1 MTTPSEKVVEALR
14 ASLKETER
22 LRRQNRDLVA
32 AAAEPVAVVAMSC
45 RYPGGVTSPEDLW
58 RLVDTGTDAIS
69 GFPTDRGWDL
79 DALRDAG
86 VDARGHSVSQQ
97 GGFLD
102 GVADFDAAFF
112 GISPREAVSMDPQQ
126 RLLLETSWETLE
138 RAGIDPQSLRGSATG
153 VFVGTNGQDYAY
165 LLVRSL
171 ADATGDIGTGIA
183 ASATSG
189 RLSYTLGLEGPAVT
203 VDTACSSSLVALHSA
218 VHALRAGECTLAL
231 AGGVNV
237 MSAPGSLMEFSR
249 QGGLAGDGRCKAFS
263 DDADGTGWSE
273 GVGMLLLERL
283 SDARRNGH
291 PVLAVIR
298 GSAVN
303 QDGASN
309 GFTAP
314 NGPAQQRVI
323 QRALHTAGLTP
334 ADVDAV
340 EAHGTGTPLGDPIEA
355 QALLATYG
363 QDRDPERPLLLGSVK
378 SNIGHAQAAA
388 GVAGVIKMVMA
399 MRHGVLPKTLHAD
412 RPSRHVDWTAGHVR
426 LLTERTDWPDTGR
439 PRRAGVSSFGISG
452 TNAHVVLEQVEP
464 VPAPDEPTTPAL
476 TPAVV
481 PWPVSAR
488 TENALGDRLTQ
499 ITAPTDATALDTGY
513 SLATGRSV
521 FEHRAVLLTGADGV
535 PAEVARGRA
544 TERTLA
550 VLFSGQGSQR
560 PGMGR
565 ELYARF
571 PVFAEA
577 LDAVLDRL
585 DGALERP
592 LRDILFAGRRTPE
605 ADLLD
610 TTGCTQPA
618 LFAVEVALYR
628 LVESWGVV
636 PEFVAGHSVGE
647 ITAAHVAGVLSL
659 DDACTLVAARARLMQ
674 ALPAGG
680 AMMAVQATEEE
691 VTARL
696 TDGVALAAVNGPESV
711 VVAGDET
718 DVLAL
723 AHGFAVDGRK
733 TQRLAVSHAFHSP
746 LMDPMLEEFRRVAET
761 LTYHEPVVPV
771 VSNVTGTIAE
781 PGLLCSPD
789 YWVRH
794 VRRTVRFADGVRA
807 LADAGANA
815 YLELGPDG
823 VLTGLAAQVLDGT
836 ADTVSVAALRKDRA
850 EERALLTALARLHV
864 AGLGVDWAR
873 CFDGTGARRTDL
885 PTYPWQHERYW
896 PVLMAAAGD
905 VTAAGLVSAEHPLL
919 GAAVTLAGLDGVLFT
934 GRLSA
939 QTHPWLM
946 DHTVGGVAAFPATGF
961 LELAVRAGDQVGC
974 DRIDEL
980 TLAKPLILTENAA
993 AVVQVW
999 VGAPDETGAR
1009 KVTVYSQTVDD
1020 PEQRWTEHA
1029 NGVLTTGERATA
1041 FDASVWPPRGA
1052 VAADLE
1058 GFYERTEYGPVF
1070 QGLRAV
1076 WRRGDEA
1083 FVEVA
1088 LPSQVDD
1095 AEYYGMHPALLDAAV
1110 QSVGFVGVGDG
1121 KKLLPFSWSGVSLH
1135 AGGASVVRVRV
1146 ARTGEDSVSI
1156 AAVDVEGAPVLSAE
1170 SLILRVPSAIQ
1181 APALR
1186 SSEQDGLLRLHWT
1199 PATDAGTDTD
1209 VRHAVLGTGLPGTTV
1224 AALADSLAAS
1234 PPPALVLAPLDGSGG
1249 ELPTAAHTLTAHALD
1264 LVRQWLDLD
1273 PSAPCR
1279 LVFVTRGAV
1288 AADTGE
1294 PVRDLAAAAAWGLV
1308 RSAAT
1313 ENPGRFALLDL
1324 DPHTD
1329 TDEAGL
1335 DAVLARLPGLLADG
1349 DTQFVVRDGTVRVAR
1364 LARLADGESLLP
1376 AAGLPWRLD
1385 SDDRGT
1391 LDALTLA
1398 PCPEALDGPVGRQ
1411 VRLDVR
1417 AAGLNFRDVMNA
1429 LGMYPGEAGLLGS
1442 EAVGVVTATG
1452 PEATDFAPGDRVMG
1466 MVPGGLADTVLIDE
1480 RYLVRVP
1487 DAWTDEQAASTPLVF
1502 LTALYAFRDLAGLRA
1517 GESVLVHAGAG
1528 GVGMAAVQLARHLG
1542 AEVFATASEGKWDTL
1557 RGLGLDDDHIASSRD
1572 LGFEEKFRAVTGGRG
1587 VDVVLNA
1594 LAGEFVDA
1602 SLRLTAD
1609 GGRFLEMG
1617 KTDIRDPRAIDRVTY
1632 RAFDLG
1638 EAGPE
1643 RTREMLRELVGLFAE
1658 GALGALP
1665 VRVWDVRRAR
1675 EAFRF
1680 MSRAQH
1686 VGKIVLR
1693 MPPRWDP
1700 DGTVL
1705 VTGGT
1710 GGLGRELARHLVS
1723 ARGARRLL
1731 LVSRSGIEAEGAAQ
1745 LRDELAAAGAVV
1757 DITACDVADREAVTA
1772 LLAGIDPAHPL
1783 TAVVHTA
1790 GVLDDGVVT
1799 SLSAERVSD
1808 VLRPKVDAA
1817 WHLHELT
1824 RDLDLAAFVMYSS
1837 VSGVMGS
1844 AGQGNYAA
1852 ANVFLDA
1859 LAQQRAAS
1867 GLPALSLAWGAWA
1880 PSAGMTGSLSDADM
1894 QRIAAS
1900 GAAPI
1905 PVERGLALF
1914 DTATGSA
1921 EALVVPIGATGG
1933 DLRIPGAVPPLLRN
1947 LVRGTRRSAATA
1959 VGGASTAADLTRRL
1973 LALPEDERVRDV
1985 VELVRVEAAAVLGH
1999 SSPKAIDPGREFRE
2013 LGFDSLTAVELR
2025 NRLTTATGL
2034 RLSAT
2039 LVFDY
2044 PTPHGLAEHLVAE
2057 LLDERGDL
2065 GTPLVAAD
2073 VADDPVVV
2081 VGMACRMPGGITT
2094 PDDLWRMLADGE
2106 DRITA
2111 FPTDRGWDLDALF
2124 GGGHDNRGVSATRRG
2139 GFLHDVAG
2147 FDAAFFGISPR
2158 EALAMDPQQRLLLET
2173 SWEAFERAGIDPAGL
2188 RGSATGVFVGTTGQ
2202 DYANLVMTSR
2212 EDVEGH
2218 ASTGLA
2224 TSVISGRVAYAL
2236 GLEGPALTVDTACSS
2251 SLVALHLAAQSL
2263 RSGESSLALAGGVTV
2278 LSTPMNFSGFTR
2290 QGGLA
2295 ADGLCKAFADS
2306 ADGTGW
2312 SEGVGLLVLERLSD
2326 ARRNGHD
2333 VLAVVRGSA
2342 INQDGASNGLTAP
2355 NGPSQQRVIRQAL
2368 ASAGLAAAD
2377 VDAVEAHGTGTTLGD
2392 PIEAQAL
2399 LATYGQ
2405 DRPADRPLLLGSIK
2419 SNIGHTQA
2427 AAGVAGV
2434 IKMILAMR
2442 HGTLPKTL
2450 HVDRPSTHVDW
2461 EAGAVRLLTETTAW
2475 PDTDRPWRAGVSS
2488 FGLSGTNAHVILE
2501 RPDTTPEQPEPST
2514 TPSVTPAVVPW
2525 PVSARSEDAL
2535 PGQVQRVTSLDAES
2549 ALDVGFSLASGRSV
2563 FEHRAVLLADAE
2575 GEQPVEVAR
2584 GRAAERSTAVLFS
2597 GQGSQR
2603 AGMGRELYAR
2613 FPVFAEALDAVLARL
2628 DVELER
2634 PLREV
2639 LFAEPG
2645 SAEAELLDSTGF
2657 TQPALFAVEV
2667 ALYRLVESWGVRPEF
2682 VAGHSVGEIT
2692 AAHVAGVL
2700 SLEDACTLVAARA
2713 RLMQGLPA
2721 GGAMVAVQAAEEEVV
2736 PRLTDGAALAAV
2748 NGPDAVVIAG
2758 VESEVLALADV
2769 FAGEGRKT
2777 QRLAVS
2783 HAFHSPLMEPM
2794 LAEFREVAEGLTYAE
2809 PTLPVVSNVTGE
2821 IAEPGLLCSA
2831 EYWVRHVRGTVR
2843 FADGVRVL
2851 AGAGVNA
2858 FLELGPDG
2866 VLTGMAARVLDG
2878 AGDVVSVAALRK
2890 DRAEETALLTAL
2902 ARLHVTGVDI
2912 DWAPCFE
2919 GTGARRVALPT
2930 YAFHHERY
2938 WPRPAAHTGDVTGAG
2953 LRPAEHPLLGAATAL
2968 AASEGVLFT
2977 GRLSLATHPWLADHT
2992 VGGGMVLFPATGFLE
3007 LAVRAGDEVG
3017 CECVE
3022 EFTLATPL
3030 LLPEDTAVVVQ
3041 VWVGAPDESGARK
3054 VSLYSRPADAA
3065 EETWTEHAAGVL
3077 GTTARTLG
3085 FDASVWPPRGAVA
3098 ADLEGFYERTE
3109 YGPVFR
3115 TIRAVWKRGDEA
3127 FVEAALPTEADD
3139 AGYYGMHP
3147 ALLDAAVQSVGFAG
3161 LDDEHKLLP
3170 FLWGGVSLHAAGA
3183 SVVRF
3188 RVARTGEDSVS
3199 IAAVDVEGAPVLSAE
3214 SLVLRVPAGGQAPA
3228 ARRTELDSL
3237 LRLEWTAAPE
3247 TAADPSVR
3255 HATLPALGTDAAAAA
3270 LDGLTGSETLVCVP
3284 VSGDDHG
3291 DDVPRAT
3298 HTLVAHAL
3306 DLVQEWLRR
3315 DRFEAARLVFVTR
3328 GAVRAGHGDRVADL
3342 PAAAVWGLLRA
3353 AHSENPTRFA
3363 LVDLDADARVES
3375 VLPLLPELL
3384 AGGDAQFVVRDGDV
3398 LVGRLDRVVT
3408 GAGLLPPA
3416 QSPWRLDSTAKGDLD
3431 ALTLVPCPEVL
3442 DGPEGRQVRLE
3453 VRAAGLNF
3461 RDVLN
3466 ALGMYPGEAGLLGAE
3481 AVGVVTAT
3489 GPEATDFAPGDRVMG
3504 MVPGGLGTD
3513 VLIDERFLVRVPDG
3527 WTDEQAASMP
3537 LVFLTA
3543 YYGLTELAGLR
3554 AGESVLVHAGAG
3566 GVGMAA
3572 VQLARHLGAE
3582 VFATASEGKWDT
3594 LRGLGLDDDHIASSR
3609 DLGFEEKFRAVTG
3622 GRGVDVVLNALAG
3635 EFVDASLRLTAD
3647 GGRFLEMGKTDV
3659 RDPRS
3664 VERVTYRAFDLGEA
3678 GPERTREMLRELV
3691 GLFAEGALGAL
3702 PVRVW
3707 DVRRA
3712 REAFRFMSRAQHVGK
3727 IVLRMPPRR
3736 NPDGTVLVTGGTGA
3750 LGGHLARHLAASG
3763 TRHLLLTSR
3772 RGPDAPGAAELAAEL
3787 RELGAEV
3794 TVAACDTADRDA
3806 TAALLAGIDPAR
3818 PLTAVV
3824 HAAGV
3829 LDDGVV
3835 TSLSAERV
3843 SDVLRPKVDAA
3854 WHLHELTRD
3863 LDLAAFVMY
3872 SSVSGVMG
3880 SAGQGNYAAANV
3892 FLDALA
3898 QQRAASGLPALS
3910 LAWGAWAQD
3919 GGMTGTL
3926 SDVSAR
3932 RIAASGAPPLTVEQG
3947 LALWDAATL
3956 SDEPYLVPLGAS
3968 GNTRMPGEV
3977 PPLLRNLVRGTR
3989 RAAATAVGGARVAE
4003 NLTRRLLETREE
4015 ERVRVLLNLIRG
4027 EAATVLGHSSPKAV
4041 EADRDFHDLGFDS
4054 LTAVELRN
4062 RLTAVTGLKLPATLV
4077 FDYPTPTVLAEHLV
4091 TALLDEERVAGT
4103 PAATGTVLPATA
4115 DDPVVIVG
4123 MACRMPGGVS
4133 SPEELWRLVVEGR
4146 EGISAFPTDR
4156 GWDLDTLMRGGH
4168 GGHGRSATSEGG
4180 FLYDVADFDAGFFGI
4195 SPREALAMDPQ
4206 QRLLLET
4213 SWEAFERA
4221 GIDPAT
4227 VRGSRTG
4234 VFVGTSGQD
4243 YTTLVMNS
4251 SEDAEG
4257 HAPTGL
4263 ATSVISG
4270 RLSYTFG
4277 LEGPAVTID
4286 TACSS
4291 SLVALHWA
4299 AHALRSGEC
4308 SLALAGGVTVMS
4320 TAMGYAGFTRQ
4331 GGLAPDGRCKAF
4343 ADAADGTGWSEGV
4356 GMLVVERLSD
4366 ARRNGHPV
4374 LAVVRGSAVNQDGAS
4389 NGLTAPNGPSQQRV
4403 IRQALASAGLA
4414 AADVDAV
4421 EAHGT
4426 GTTLGDPIEAQA
4438 LLATYGQDRPAD
4450 RPLLLGSIKSNIG
4463 HAQAAAG
4470 VAGVIKTVMALRH
4483 GILPKSLHIDAPSTH
4498 VDWTEGEVRLL
4509 TETVD
4514 WPDTG
4519 RPRRA
4524 GVSSFGISGTNAHT
4538 IIEQAPES
4546 EPVAQA
4552 VEPGRV
4558 PEVVPWPVSAKSE
4571 EALEGQLHRITTLDA
4586 ESALDVGFSLASGRS
4601 VFEHRA
4607 VLLTGADGAPTEVA
4621 RGRATERFLAVL
4633 FSGQGS
4639 QRAGMGR
4646 ELYDRFPVFA
4656 EALDAVLDRLDAQL
4670 ERPLREVLFA
4680 EAGTAEAELL
4690 DSTGFTQPALFAV
4703 EVALY
4708 RLVESWGVRPE
4719 FVAGHSVGEITA
4731 AHVAGVLSLEDA
4743 CTLVAARARLM
4754 QELPAGGAMVAVQ
4767 AAEEE
4772 VVPRLTDGVA
4782 LAAVNGPDAVVI
4794 AGSESEVL
4802 ALADVFAGEG
4812 RKTQRLVVSHAF
4824 HSPLMEPMLA
4834 EFREVAEGL
4843 TYAEPS
4849 IPVVSNVT
4857 GEIAEPGLLCSAEY
4871 WVRHVRDTVRFADG
4885 VRALAGAGA
4894 NAYLE
4899 LGPDGVLTA
4908 LTRRCLDAGADPVAV
4923 PALRKDRPEETALL
4937 TALAELHVAGVR
4949 VDWKPCFD
4957 GTGAR
4962 RTELPTYAFQRARYW
4977 PDAQRTTAGGTGAD
4991 PLDAAFWTAV
5001 EGEDLTTLAADLA
5014 VDTDALG
5021 AVLPALSTWR
5031 RRQRDQAMVDSIR
5044 HHEVWKPL
5052 SLPSTAP
5059 AATGTWLAVVP
5070 ETLADDAWV
5079 AAVLAAVGT
5088 DVVPL
5093 TVGTD
5098 DRDALAGRLRGLLS
5112 EHTALTGVLSLL
5124 ALTDTAETPA
5134 VPTAVLLQALLDA
5147 EINAPL
5153 WCVTRGAVAVAGTER
5168 ITAPGQAAV
5177 WGLGRVAALELPVRW
5192 GGSIDLPAVLDDR
5205 AARRFA
5211 AVLAGHD
5218 GEDQMAVRDSA
5229 VFGRRLVPAPEAAPD
5244 AGWEPSG
5251 TVLVTGGTG
5260 GRGAHVARWLAAAG
5274 AARLVLVSRRGPDA
5288 PGAAELAAELRELGA
5303 EVTVTACDAAD
5314 RDALAAV
5321 LADIPEDTPL
5331 TGVVHAAGIVDD
5343 GVLDDLTPERF
5354 AALHRAR
5361 TVPAV
5366 HLDEL
5371 TRDLDLTAFVLC
5383 SSVAGTIGTAGRANL
5398 AAATAVLDALARRRR
5413 SEGLPATSIAWGAWT
5428 DEEAGADA
5436 TVTDTTDAGTTGTG
5450 AAGRPA
5456 RTAGHP
5462 AVHPDLALAALRQA
5476 VTRPEPT
5483 PVVFDPRQPQV
5494 LDGLI
5499 GIRGSALLRDL
5510 PDARQALAD
5519 AATARERTETAASG
5533 LAARLRQLPAAER
5546 TAVMGDLVRTH
5557 AAAVLG
5563 HPGPEAVAPDRTFRD
5578 LGFDSLTAI
5587 ELPNRLALAT
5597 GLRMPATTVYDFP
5610 TAQALA
5616 EHLVAEILG
5625 EQDTE
5630 SGADRVSAAG
5640 LSDDPIVIVG
5650 MACRLPGGVRSPEDL
5665 WRMLSEGRDGIE
5677 AFPED
5682 RGWDLA
5688 TLETGGADGRGRSA
5702 TLRGGFV
5709 AGAAEFDAGFFGIS
5723 PREALA
5729 MDPQQRLLL
5738 ETTWE
5743 AFERAGIDADAL
5755 RGSRTGVFVGTNGQD
5770 YSTLVMNSR
5779 EDLEGHAGT
5788 GLAASV
5794 VSGRLAYTFGLEGPA
5809 VTVDT
5814 ACSSSLVALHWALQ
5828 ALRAGECDLA
5838 VAGGVTLMSTPS
5850 GFSGFTL
5857 QNGLATDGHC
5867 KAYADAADGTGWSEG
5882 VGLLVVER
5890 LSDARRNGHDVL
5902 AVVRGS
5908 AINQDGASNGLT
5920 APNGPSQQRVIR
5932 QALASAGLGPADI
5945 DAVEGHGTGTPLGD
5959 PIEAQALLATY
5970 GQDRPA
5976 DRPLLLGSIKS
5987 NIGHTQAAAGVAG
6000 IIKTVMAMR
6009 HSVLPKTLHV
6019 DRPSTHVDWEAGAV
6033 RLLTEPAPW
6042 PETGRPRRAGIS
6054 SFGISGTN
6062 AHTIIEQAPEPE
6074 TEPEPGG
6081 SAATGTA
6088 APAPAPSVVP
6098 WPVSAKS
6105 EAALDAQV
6113 SRVAALTGRSPLDVG
6128 HSLATGRALFDHR
6141 AVLLA
6146 GPGGQPLEVARG
6158 RATHRTTAVLFSGQ
6172 GSQRAGTGRELY
6184 AAFPVFAEA
6193 LDAVLARLDTGGEV
6207 PLRAALFAAEGTPE
6221 ADLLDTTGYTQPAL
6235 FAVEVALY
6243 RLVESWGVRPDYVAG
6258 HSVGEITAAHVA
6270 GVLSLDDACTLVAA
6284 RARLMQQLP
6293 AGGAMIAV
6301 QATEEE
6307 ITPRLTDGVA
6317 LAAVNGPDSVVVAG
6331 TEEDVLTLA
6340 ALFTADGRKTQRLAV
6355 SHAFHSPLME
6365 PMLDAFRDVAETLTY
6380 AEPRIP
6386 VVSNLTGEIADPAL
6400 LCSADYW
6407 VRHVRG
6413 TVRYADG
6420 VRALADAGVTAFL
6433 EAGPGGVLTALTQ
6446 RCLDTDLDTV
6456 AVPALRTDRD
6466 EETALLTGLARLHT
6480 AGVRVDWAAWF
6491 RGTGAR
6497 RTELPTYPFQR
6508 ERFWPRPAALTGDVG
6523 SAGLVSADH
6532 PLLGAAV
6539 PLADSEGALFTSRI
6553 SLQVHPWLLDHK
6565 VGGTVILPGTGYL
6578 EMAIRAADQVG
6589 CGRVQELVLSTPM
6602 VLDEKVPTALQVV
6615 LGAPDDEGTRSIAFY
6630 SRPSDA
6636 TDAPW
6641 TRHATGTL
6649 AADEH
6654 TAPFDVPV
6662 WPPADARPMPVDGT
6676 YERTEYGPSF
6686 QGMRAVWIRGQEA
6699 FVEVA
6704 LPEEIAG
6711 DAQYF
6716 GIHPAL
6722 LDAVQHA
6729 NGYLGVGSEDN
6740 PLLPYIWSGVSLHA
6754 AGATTL
6760 RVRITRL
6767 GDESVTLTAVD
6778 AEGAPVLSAEA
6789 LVLRAPSVPRAPAVT
6804 GGQEP
6809 VFRLDWV
6816 TAPEV
6821 KPTEGLRAA
6830 TLGAD
6835 VLGTGTTLSS
6845 LADLTDPADAP
6856 DYVLVPLHGQYTAP
6870 DGTDAGGG
6878 DPAAPGT
6885 DVPGAVHALT
6895 ARTLELVRQ
6904 WLDHDRFDRTR
6915 LVFVT
6920 RHAVAAAD
6928 GETVRDL
6935 AAGAAWGL
6943 VRSAQ
6948 SENPDRFVLVD
6959 HDGRDDVLALLPDLP
6974 ALLATGDAQ
6983 FAVRE
6988 GTVRVGRLDRLAT
7001 GVGLL
7006 PPVDVPWRLDTTGK
7020 GTLDNL
7026 VLAPCPEVLQPLGD
7040 HEVRIDVDATG
7051 LNFRDVL
7058 NALGMYPGESGP
7070 MGTEAAGVVT
7080 AVGPAVT
7087 GLRPGDRVF
7096 GTVPG
7101 GFGPVVVADE
7111 HYLARVP
7118 DTWTQQQAASVP
7130 LVFLTALYAFRDLAG
7145 LRAGESVLVHAGA
7158 GGVGMAAVQLARHLG
7173 AEVFATAS
7181 EGKWDTLRGLG
7192 LDDDHI
7198 ASSRDLGFEEKFR
7211 AVTGGRGVD
7220 VVLNALAGE
7229 FVDASLRLTADGGRF
7244 LEMGKTDIRDPRT
7257 IDRVTYRAFDLGEA
7271 GPERNRALLGEL
7283 LDLFAEGALRPLP
7296 LKVWDVRRAREAFR
7310 FMSQA
7315 KHIGKIVLTMPP
7327 RWNPDGTVL
7336 VTGGTGAL
7344 GGHLAR
7350 RLAAAGMRHLLLTS
7364 RRGPDA
7370 PGAAELAAEL
7380 RELGAE
7386 VTVTACDTADR
7397 DATAALLAD
7406 VPAAHPLTAVVHT
7419 AGVLDDGVVASLTP
7433 ERLATV
7439 LRPKVDAAWHLHDLT
7454 RDLDLAA
7461 FLPFSSIAG
7470 VMGSPGQGNYAAA
7483 NSFLD
7488 ALTAHRRS
7496 LGLPGTSLAWGP
7508 WSHDGGMTS
7517 TLSDTDMRRMQSGG
7531 LPPLSVDQGF
7541 GLFDI
7546 ARGSDES
7553 FLVLVGLAPGAM
7565 RGAAPEDLPPL
7576 FRGMVSS
7583 SRRTAA
7589 ATDAAGAAAALGARL
7604 GELRADERVRYVTD
7618 LVREQAA
7625 RVLGHATPKA
7635 VDVTQEFRELGFDS
7649 LTALELR
7656 NHLATAT
7663 GLRLPATLVFDYPT
7677 PTALAEHFVS
7687 ELAPGDERPQGPSLL
7702 AELDRLEA
7710 LFAAGEHDEITRA
7723 GLALRLGQMLDKVRG
7738 SAPEQT
7744 GTPVDD
7750 AFESASADEVF
7761 AFIDNELGRMGDH

>member
-1 MTTPSEKVVEALR
+1 
-14 ASLKETER
+14 
-22 LRRQNRDLVA
+22 
-32 AAAEPVAVVAMSC
+32 
-45 RYPGGVTSPEDLW
+45 
-58 RLVDTGTDAIS
+58 
-69 GFPTDRGWDL
+69 
-79 DALRDAG
+79 
-86 VDARGHSVSQQ
+86 
-97 GGFLD
+97 
-102 GVADFDAAFF
+102 
-112 GISPREAVSMDPQQ
+112 
-126 RLLLETSWETLE
+126 
-138 RAGIDPQSLRGSATG
+138 
-153 VFVGTNGQDYAY
+153 
-165 LLVRSL
+165 
-171 ADATGDIGTGIA
+171 
-183 ASATSG
+183 
-189 RLSYTLGLEGPAVT
+189 
-203 VDTACSSSLVALHSA
+203 
-218 VHALRAGECTLAL
+218 
-231 AGGVNV
+231 
-237 MSAPGSLMEFSR
+237 
-249 QGGLAGDGRCKAFS
+249 
-263 DDADGTGWSE
+263 
-273 GVGMLLLERL
+273 
-283 SDARRNGH
+283 
-291 PVLAVIR
+291 
-298 GSAVN
+298 
-303 QDGASN
+303 
-309 GFTAP
+309 
-314 NGPAQQRVI
+314 
-323 QRALHTAGLTP
+323 
-334 ADVDAV
+334 
-340 EAHGTGTPLGDPIEA
+340 
-355 QALLATYG
+355 
-363 QDRDPERPLLLGSVK
+363 
-378 SNIGHAQAAA
+378 
-388 GVAGVIKMVMA
+388 
-399 MRHGVLPKTLHAD
+399 
-412 RPSRHVDWTAGHVR
+412 
-426 LLTERTDWPDTGR
+426 
-439 PRRAGVSSFGISG
+439 
-452 TNAHVVLEQVEP
+452 
-464 VPAPDEPTTPAL
+464 
-476 TPAVV
+476 
-481 PWPVSAR
+481 
-488 TENALGDRLTQ
+488 
-499 ITAPTDATALDTGY
+499 
-513 SLATGRSV
+513 
-521 FEHRAVLLTGADGV
+521 
-535 PAEVARGRA
+535 
-544 TERTLA
+544 
-550 VLFSGQGSQR
+550 
-560 PGMGR
+560 
-565 ELYARF
+565 
-571 PVFAEA
+571 
-577 LDAVLDRL
+577 
-585 DGALERP
+585 
-592 LRDILFAGRRTPE
+592 
-605 ADLLD
+605 
-610 TTGCTQPA
+610 
-618 LFAVEVALYR
+618 
-628 LVESWGVV
+628 
-636 PEFVAGHSVGE
+636 
-647 ITAAHVAGVLSL
+647 
-659 DDACTLVAARARLMQ
+659 
-674 ALPAGG
+674 
-680 AMMAVQATEEE
+680 
-691 VTARL
+691 
-696 TDGVALAAVNGPESV
+696 
-711 VVAGDET
+711 
-718 DVLAL
+718 
-723 AHGFAVDGRK
+723 
-733 TQRLAVSHAFHSP
+733 
-746 LMDPMLEEFRRVAET
+746 
-761 LTYHEPVVPV
+761 
-771 VSNVTGTIAE
+771 
-781 PGLLCSPD
+781 
-789 YWVRH
+789 
-794 VRRTVRFADGVRA
+794 
-807 LADAGANA
+807 
-815 YLELGPDG
+815 
-823 VLTGLAAQVLDGT
+823 
-836 ADTVSVAALRKDRA
+836 
-850 EERALLTALARLHV
+850 
-864 AGLGVDWAR
+864 
-873 CFDGTGARRTDL
+873 
-885 PTYPWQHERYW
+885 
-896 PVLMAAAGD
+896 
-905 VTAAGLVSAEHPLL
+905 
-919 GAAVTLAGLDGVLFT
+919 
-934 GRLSA
+934 
-939 QTHPWLM
+939 
-946 DHTVGGVAAFPATGF
+946 
-961 LELAVRAGDQVGC
+961 
-974 DRIDEL
+974 
-980 TLAKPLILTENAA
+980 
-993 AVVQVW
+993 
-999 VGAPDETGAR
+999 
-1009 KVTVYSQTVDD
+1009 
-1020 PEQRWTEHA
+1020 
-1029 NGVLTTGERATA
+1029 
-1041 FDASVWPPRGA
+1041 
-1052 VAADLE
+1052 
-1058 GFYERTEYGPVF
+1058 
-1070 QGLRAV
+1070 
-1076 WRRGDEA
+1076 
-1083 FVEVA
+1083 
-1088 LPSQVDD
+1088 
-1095 AEYYGMHPALLDAAV
+1095 
-1110 QSVGFVGVGDG
+1110 
-1121 KKLLPFSWSGVSLH
+1121 
-1135 AGGASVVRVRV
+1135 
-1146 ARTGEDSVSI
+1146 
-1156 AAVDVEGAPVLSAE
+1156 
-1170 SLILRVPSAIQ
+1170 
-1181 APALR
+1181 
-1186 SSEQDGLLRLHWT
+1186 
-1199 PATDAGTDTD
+1199 
-1209 VRHAVLGTGLPGTTV
+1209 
-1224 AALADSLAAS
+1224 
-1234 PPPALVLAPLDGSGG
+1234 
-1249 ELPTAAHTLTAHALD
+1249 
-1264 LVRQWLDLD
+1264 
-1273 PSAPCR
+1273 
-1279 LVFVTRGAV
+1279 
-1288 AADTGE
+1288 
-1294 PVRDLAAAAAWGLV
+1294 
-1308 RSAAT
+1308 
-1313 ENPGRFALLDL
+1313 
-1324 DPHTD
+1324 
-1329 TDEAGL
+1329 
-1335 DAVLARLPGLLADG
+1335 
-1349 DTQFVVRDGTVRVAR
+1349 
-1364 LARLADGESLLP
+1364 
-1376 AAGLPWRLD
+1376 
-1385 SDDRGT
+1385 
-1391 LDALTLA
+1391 
-1398 PCPEALDGPVGRQ
+1398 
-1411 VRLDVR
+1411 
-1417 AAGLNFRDVMNA
+1417 
-1429 LGMYPGEAGLLGS
+1429 
-1442 EAVGVVTATG
+1442 
-1452 PEATDFAPGDRVMG
+1452 
-1466 MVPGGLADTVLIDE
+1466 
-1480 RYLVRVP
+1480 
-1487 DAWTDEQAASTPLVF
+1487 
-1502 LTALYAFRDLAGLRA
+1502 
-1517 GESVLVHAGAG
+1517 
-1528 GVGMAAVQLARHLG
+1528 
-1542 AEVFATASEGKWDTL
+1542 
-1557 RGLGLDDDHIASSRD
+1557 
-1572 LGFEEKFRAVTGGRG
+1572 
-1587 VDVVLNA
+1587 
-1594 LAGEFVDA
+1594 
-1602 SLRLTAD
+1602 
-1609 GGRFLEMG
+1609 
-1617 KTDIRDPRAIDRVTY
+1617 
-1632 RAFDLG
+1632 
-1638 EAGPE
+1638 
-1643 RTREMLRELVGLFAE
+1643 
-1658 GALGALP
+1658 
-1665 VRVWDVRRAR
+1665 
-1675 EAFRF
+1675 
-1680 MSRAQH
+1680 
-1686 VGKIVLR
+1686 
-1693 MPPRWDP
+1693 
-1700 DGTVL
+1700 
-1705 VTGGT
+1705 
-1710 GGLGRELARHLVS
+1710 
-1723 ARGARRLL
+1723 
-1731 LVSRSGIEAEGAAQ
+1731 
-1745 LRDELAAAGAVV
+1745 
-1757 DITACDVADREAVTA
+1757 
-1772 LLAGIDPAHPL
+1772 
-1783 TAVVHTA
+1783 
-1790 GVLDDGVVT
+1790 
-1799 SLSAERVSD
+1799 
-1808 VLRPKVDAA
+1808 
-1817 WHLHELT
+1817 
-1824 RDLDLAAFVMYSS
+1824 
-1837 VSGVMGS
+1837 
-1844 AGQGNYAA
+1844 
-1852 ANVFLDA
+1852 
-1859 LAQQRAAS
+1859 
-1867 GLPALSLAWGAWA
+1867 
-1880 PSAGMTGSLSDADM
+1880 
-1894 QRIAAS
+1894 
-1900 GAAPI
+1900 
-1905 PVERGLALF
+1905 
-1914 DTATGSA
+1914 
-1921 EALVVPIGATGG
+1921 
-1933 DLRIPGAVPPLLRN
+1933 
-1947 LVRGTRRSAATA
+1947 
-1959 VGGASTAADLTRRL
+1959 
-1973 LALPEDERVRDV
+1973 
-1985 VELVRVEAAAVLGH
+1985 
-1999 SSPKAIDPGREFRE
+1999 
-2013 LGFDSLTAVELR
+2013 
-2025 NRLTTATGL
+2025 
-2034 RLSAT
+2034 
-2039 LVFDY
+2039 
-2044 PTPHGLAEHLVAE
+2044 
-2057 LLDERGDL
+2057 
-2065 GTPLVAAD
+2065 
-2073 VADDPVVV
+2073 
-2081 VGMACRMPGGITT
+2081 
-2094 PDDLWRMLADGE
+2094 
-2106 DRITA
+2106 
-2111 FPTDRGWDLDALF
+2111 
-2124 GGGHDNRGVSATRRG
+2124 
-2139 GFLHDVAG
+2139 
-2147 FDAAFFGISPR
+2147 
-2158 EALAMDPQQRLLLET
+2158 
-2173 SWEAFERAGIDPAGL
+2173 
-2188 RGSATGVFVGTTGQ
+2188 
-2202 DYANLVMTSR
+2202 
-2212 EDVEGH
+2212 
-2218 ASTGLA
+2218 
-2224 TSVISGRVAYAL
+2224 
-2236 GLEGPALTVDTACSS
+2236 
-2251 SLVALHLAAQSL
+2251 
-2263 RSGESSLALAGGVTV
+2263 
-2278 LSTPMNFSGFTR
+2278 
-2290 QGGLA
+2290 
-2295 ADGLCKAFADS
+2295 
-2306 ADGTGW
+2306 
-2312 SEGVGLLVLERLSD
+2312 
-2326 ARRNGHD
+2326 
-2333 VLAVVRGSA
+2333 
-2342 INQDGASNGLTAP
+2342 
-2355 NGPSQQRVIRQAL
+2355 
-2368 ASAGLAAAD
+2368 
-2377 VDAVEAHGTGTTLGD
+2377 
-2392 PIEAQAL
+2392 
-2399 LATYGQ
+2399 
-2405 DRPADRPLLLGSIK
+2405 
-2419 SNIGHTQA
+2419 
-2427 AAGVAGV
+2427 
-2434 IKMILAMR
+2434 
-2442 HGTLPKTL
+2442 
-2450 HVDRPSTHVDW
+2450 
-2461 EAGAVRLLTETTAW
+2461 
-2475 PDTDRPWRAGVSS
+2475 
-2488 FGLSGTNAHVILE
+2488 
-2501 RPDTTPEQPEPST
+2501 
-2514 TPSVTPAVVPW
+2514 
-2525 PVSARSEDAL
+2525 
-2535 PGQVQRVTSLDAES
+2535 
-2549 ALDVGFSLASGRSV
+2549 
-2563 FEHRAVLLADAE
+2563 
-2575 GEQPVEVAR
+2575 
-2584 GRAAERSTAVLFS
+2584 
-2597 GQGSQR
+2597 
-2603 AGMGRELYAR
+2603 
-2613 FPVFAEALDAVLARL
+2613 
-2628 DVELER
+2628 
-2634 PLREV
+2634 
-2639 LFAEPG
+2639 
-2645 SAEAELLDSTGF
+2645 
-2657 TQPALFAVEV
+2657 
-2667 ALYRLVESWGVRPEF
+2667 
-2682 VAGHSVGEIT
+2682 
-2692 AAHVAGVL
+2692 
-2700 SLEDACTLVAARA
+2700 
-2713 RLMQGLPA
+2713 
-2721 GGAMVAVQAAEEEVV
+2721 
-2736 PRLTDGAALAAV
+2736 
-2748 NGPDAVVIAG
+2748 
-2758 VESEVLALADV
+2758 
-2769 FAGEGRKT
+2769 
-2777 QRLAVS
+2777 
-2783 HAFHSPLMEPM
+2783 
-2794 LAEFREVAEGLTYAE
+2794 
-2809 PTLPVVSNVTGE
+2809 
-2821 IAEPGLLCSA
+2821 
-2831 EYWVRHVRGTVR
+2831 
-2843 FADGVRVL
+2843 
-2851 AGAGVNA
+2851 
-2858 FLELGPDG
+2858 
-2866 VLTGMAARVLDG
+2866 
-2878 AGDVVSVAALRK
+2878 
-2890 DRAEETALLTAL
+2890 
-2902 ARLHVTGVDI
+2902 
-2912 DWAPCFE
+2912 
-2919 GTGARRVALPT
+2919 
-2930 YAFHHERY
+2930 
-2938 WPRPAAHTGDVTGAG
+2938 
-2953 LRPAEHPLLGAATAL
+2953 
-2968 AASEGVLFT
+2968 
-2977 GRLSLATHPWLADHT
+2977 
-2992 VGGGMVLFPATGFLE
+2992 
-3007 LAVRAGDEVG
+3007 
-3017 CECVE
+3017 
-3022 EFTLATPL
+3022 
-3030 LLPEDTAVVVQ
+3030 
-3041 VWVGAPDESGARK
+3041 
-3054 VSLYSRPADAA
+3054 
-3065 EETWTEHAAGVL
+3065 
-3077 GTTARTLG
+3077 
-3085 FDASVWPPRGAVA
+3085 
-3098 ADLEGFYERTE
+3098 
-3109 YGPVFR
+3109 
-3115 TIRAVWKRGDEA
+3115 
-3127 FVEAALPTEADD
+3127 
-3139 AGYYGMHP
+3139 
-3147 ALLDAAVQSVGFAG
+3147 
-3161 LDDEHKLLP
+3161 
-3170 FLWGGVSLHAAGA
+3170 
-3183 SVVRF
+3183 
-3188 RVARTGEDSVS
+3188 
-3199 IAAVDVEGAPVLSAE
+3199 
-3214 SLVLRVPAGGQAPA
+3214 
-3228 ARRTELDSL
+3228 
-3237 LRLEWTAAPE
+3237 
-3247 TAADPSVR
+3247 
-3255 HATLPALGTDAAAAA
+3255 
-3270 LDGLTGSETLVCVP
+3270 
-3284 VSGDDHG
+3284 
-3291 DDVPRAT
+3291 
-3298 HTLVAHAL
+3298 
-3306 DLVQEWLRR
+3306 
-3315 DRFEAARLVFVTR
+3315 
-3328 GAVRAGHGDRVADL
+3328 
-3342 PAAAVWGLLRA
+3342 
-3353 AHSENPTRFA
+3353 
-3363 LVDLDADARVES
+3363 
-3375 VLPLLPELL
+3375 
-3384 AGGDAQFVVRDGDV
+3384 
-3398 LVGRLDRVVT
+3398 
-3408 GAGLLPPA
+3408 
-3416 QSPWRLDSTAKGDLD
+3416 
-3431 ALTLVPCPEVL
+3431 
-3442 DGPEGRQVRLE
+3442 
-3453 VRAAGLNF
+3453 
-3461 RDVLN
+3461 
-3466 ALGMYPGEAGLLGAE
+3466 
-3481 AVGVVTAT
+3481 
-3489 GPEATDFAPGDRVMG
+3489 
-3504 MVPGGLGTD
+3504 
-3513 VLIDERFLVRVPDG
+3513 
-3527 WTDEQAASMP
+3527 
-3537 LVFLTA
+3537 
-3543 YYGLTELAGLR
+3543 
-3554 AGESVLVHAGAG
+3554 
-3566 GVGMAA
+3566 
-3572 VQLARHLGAE
+3572 
-3582 VFATASEGKWDT
+3582 
-3594 LRGLGLDDDHIASSR
+3594 
-3609 DLGFEEKFRAVTG
+3609 
-3622 GRGVDVVLNALAG
+3622 
-3635 EFVDASLRLTAD
+3635 
-3647 GGRFLEMGKTDV
+3647 
-3659 RDPRS
+3659 
-3664 VERVTYRAFDLGEA
+3664 
-3678 GPERTREMLRELV
+3678 
-3691 GLFAEGALGAL
+3691 
-3702 PVRVW
+3702 
-3707 DVRRA
+3707 
-3712 REAFRFMSRAQHVGK
+3712 
-3727 IVLRMPPRR
+3727 
-3736 NPDGTVLVTGGTGA
+3736 
-3750 LGGHLARHLAASG
+3750 
-3763 TRHLLLTSR
+3763 
-3772 RGPDAPGAAELAAEL
+3772 
-3787 RELGAEV
+3787 
-3794 TVAACDTADRDA
+3794 
-3806 TAALLAGIDPAR
+3806 
-3818 PLTAVV
+3818 
-3824 HAAGV
+3824 
-3829 LDDGVV
+3829 
-3835 TSLSAERV
+3835 
-3843 SDVLRPKVDAA
+3843 
-3854 WHLHELTRD
+3854 
-3863 LDLAAFVMY
+3863 
-3872 SSVSGVMG
+3872 
-3880 SAGQGNYAAANV
+3880 
-3892 FLDALA
+3892 
-3898 QQRAASGLPALS
+3898 
-3910 LAWGAWAQD
+3910 
-3919 GGMTGTL
+3919 
-3926 SDVSAR
+3926 
-3932 RIAASGAPPLTVEQG
+3932 
-3947 LALWDAATL
+3947 
-3956 SDEPYLVPLGAS
+3956 
-3968 GNTRMPGEV
+3968 
-3977 PPLLRNLVRGTR
+3977 
-3989 RAAATAVGGARVAE
+3989 
-4003 NLTRRLLETREE
+4003 
-4015 ERVRVLLNLIRG
+4015 
-4027 EAATVLGHSSPKAV
+4027 
-4041 EADRDFHDLGFDS
+4041 
-4054 LTAVELRN
+4054 
-4062 RLTAVTGLKLPATLV
+4062 
-4077 FDYPTPTVLAEHLV
+4077 
-4091 TALLDEERVAGT
+4091 
-4103 PAATGTVLPATA
+4103 
-4115 DDPVVIVG
+4115 
-4123 MACRMPGGVS
+4123 
-4133 SPEELWRLVVEGR
+4133 
-4146 EGISAFPTDR
+4146 
-4156 GWDLDTLMRGGH
+4156 
-4168 GGHGRSATSEGG
+4168 
-4180 FLYDVADFDAGFFGI
+4180 
-4195 SPREALAMDPQ
+4195 
-4206 QRLLLET
+4206 
-4213 SWEAFERA
+4213 
-4221 GIDPAT
+4221 
-4227 VRGSRTG
+4227 
-4234 VFVGTSGQD
+4234 
-4243 YTTLVMNS
+4243 
-4251 SEDAEG
+4251 
-4257 HAPTGL
+4257 
-4263 ATSVISG
+4263 
-4270 RLSYTFG
+4270 
-4277 LEGPAVTID
+4277 
-4286 TACSS
+4286 
-4291 SLVALHWA
+4291 
-4299 AHALRSGEC
+4299 
-4308 SLALAGGVTVMS
+4308 
-4320 TAMGYAGFTRQ
+4320 
-4331 GGLAPDGRCKAF
+4331 
-4343 ADAADGTGWSEGV
+4343 
-4356 GMLVVERLSD
+4356 
-4366 ARRNGHPV
+4366 
-4374 LAVVRGSAVNQDGAS
+4374 
-4389 NGLTAPNGPSQQRV
+4389 
-4403 IRQALASAGLA
+4403 
-4414 AADVDAV
+4414 
-4421 EAHGT
+4421 
-4426 GTTLGDPIEAQA
+4426 
-4438 LLATYGQDRPAD
+4438 
-4450 RPLLLGSIKSNIG
+4450 
-4463 HAQAAAG
+4463 
-4470 VAGVIKTVMALRH
+4470 
-4483 GILPKSLHIDAPSTH
+4483 
-4498 VDWTEGEVRLL
+4498 
-4509 TETVD
+4509 
-4514 WPDTG
+4514 
-4519 RPRRA
+4519 
-4524 GVSSFGISGTNAHT
+4524 
-4538 IIEQAPES
+4538 
-4546 EPVAQA
+4546 
-4552 VEPGRV
+4552 
-4558 PEVVPWPVSAKSE
+4558 
-4571 EALEGQLHRITTLDA
+4571 
-4586 ESALDVGFSLASGRS
+4586 
-4601 VFEHRA
+4601 
-4607 VLLTGADGAPTEVA
+4607 
-4621 RGRATERFLAVL
+4621 
-4633 FSGQGS
+4633 
-4639 QRAGMGR
+4639 
-4646 ELYDRFPVFA
+4646 
-4656 EALDAVLDRLDAQL
+4656 
-4670 ERPLREVLFA
+4670 
-4680 EAGTAEAELL
+4680 
-4690 DSTGFTQPALFAV
+4690 
-4703 EVALY
+4703 
-4708 RLVESWGVRPE
+4708 
-4719 FVAGHSVGEITA
+4719 VGEITA

-4923 PALRKDRPEETALL
+4923 PALRKDRSEETALL

-5070 ETLADDAWV
+5070 EGLADDAWV

-5124 ALTDTAETPA
+5124 ALADTAETPA

-5288 PGAAELAAELRELGA
+5288 PGAAELTAELRELGA

-5354 AALHRAR
+5354 TTLHRAR

-5625 EQDTE
+5625 EQDTTA
-5630 SGADRVSAAG
+5630 GLDRVNAAG

-5665 WRMLSEGRDGIE
+5665 WWMLSEGRDGIE
-5677 AFPED
+5677 GFPED

-5688 TLETGGADGRGRSA
+5688 TLATGGADGRGRSA

-5709 AGAAEFDAGFFGIS
+5709 EGAAEFDAGFFGIS
-5723 PREALA
+5723 PREAIA

-5743 AFERAGIDADAL
+5743 AFERAGIDADGL

-6019 DRPSTHVDWEAGAV
+6019 HRPSTHVDWEAGAV

-6307 ITPRLTDGVA
+6307 ITPRLTDDVA

-6589 CGRVQELVLSTPM
+6589 CSRVQELVLSTPM

-6686 QGMRAVWIRGQEA
+6686 QGMRTVWIRGQEA

-7001 GVGLL
+7001 GAGLL

-7192 LDDDHI
+7192 MDDDHI

-7244 LEMGKTDIRDPRT
+7244 LEMGKTDIRDPRA

-7283 LDLFAEGALRPLP
+7283 LDLFSEGALRPLP

-7565 RGAAPEDLPPL
+7565 RGAAP
-7576 FRGMVSS
+7576 
-7583 SRRTAA
+7583 
-7589 ATDAAGAAAALGARL
+7589 DAAGAAAALGARL